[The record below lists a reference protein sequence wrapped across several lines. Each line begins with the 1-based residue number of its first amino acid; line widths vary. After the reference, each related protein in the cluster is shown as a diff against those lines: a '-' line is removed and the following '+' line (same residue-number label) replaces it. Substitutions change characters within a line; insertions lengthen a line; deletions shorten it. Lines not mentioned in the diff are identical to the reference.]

1 MGYGPAVEVEMDNSN
16 LYEELTGIVFSESE
30 FGRDSETKMPWC
42 RTYGPQLKITIHAG
56 FR

>member
-30 FGRDSETKMPWC
+30 FGRDSETRRCHDVGHMA
-42 RTYGPQLKITIHAG
+42 HN
-56 FR
+56 